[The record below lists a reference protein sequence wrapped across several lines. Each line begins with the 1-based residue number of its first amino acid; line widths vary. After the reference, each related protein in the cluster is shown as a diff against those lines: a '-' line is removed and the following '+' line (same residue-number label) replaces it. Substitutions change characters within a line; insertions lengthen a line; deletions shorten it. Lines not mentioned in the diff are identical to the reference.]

1 MIAKNTTTMSTYL
14 LFVQDWTGVPEL
26 TSSENV
32 KPAPKLAKWHML
44 GKACGTTARTIK
56 EEAISTNLMN
66 CNVAKSNIFSQPQHT
81 GCW

>member
-1 MIAKNTTTMSTYL
+1 LIAKNTTTMSTYF

-56 EEAISTNLMN
+56 EEPISTNLMN
-66 CNVAKSNIFSQPQHT
+66 CNVAKNKYMLSTATH
-81 GCW
+81 CW